1 MWVIRDSV
9 GGEQADALVEGLLE
23 HGRLTL
29 EQLIQRAAACTGKA
43 EGEVATV
50 VKDCFRRLLANHY
63 IERCPVPEP
72 SFCPNIAVE
81 PARKTAR
88 GAEQGQGASLL
99 VANGAISEE
108 QRIMSAAAPT
118 DAERFQAPVSLISMG
133 GTHTEMGDSNPVGQ
147 KRK

>member
-1 MWVIRDSV
+1 M
-9 GGEQADALVEGLLE
+9 GGCVSQIIFIFCVLKK
-23 HGRLTL
+23 
-29 EQLIQRAAACTGKA
+29 IA

-88 GAEQGQGASLL
+88 GAEVSDLAPGCGPNREWASW
-99 VANGAISEE
+99 
-108 QRIMSAAAPT
+108 P
-118 DAERFQAPVSLISMG
+118 
-133 GTHTEMGDSNPVGQ
+133 DSNLDATSVFGRYQ
-147 KRK
+147 TCFL